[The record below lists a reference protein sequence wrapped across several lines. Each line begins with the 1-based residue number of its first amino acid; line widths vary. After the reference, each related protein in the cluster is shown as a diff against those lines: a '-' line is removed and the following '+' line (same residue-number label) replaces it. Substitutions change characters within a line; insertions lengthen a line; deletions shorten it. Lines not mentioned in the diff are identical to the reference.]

1 MKRLNLLFTNI
12 SISLISILFG
22 LVIAEFFLNKLS
34 KKKAVFH
41 SFEQYIKLE
50 LHPPNINK
58 EVSPSNIFQ
67 LQADA
72 LDMKQRF
79 YIQTDE
85 SGAIVNPKDKNTF
98 YDNEALDIVFLGG
111 STTENMFISENIRFP
126 ALVTKK
132 LNQID
137 YCGINS
143 CRVLN
148 AGASGRIIP
157 TSINVFLNRYLV
169 LRPKKAV
176 LMHNINDLN
185 YLLLG
190 NKYWQ
195 SERHIEYIY
204 RYPLLK
210 VNSYTRTLVSV
221 FPNLYGLFVRAYLT
235 YYERKDGFFE
245 NEQRNL
251 IKKLPIKVEENLTDR
266 FIEVLD
272 VFINIC
278 KINNIEPILMTQPSR
293 FSEKNIEKLYVNYL
307 PGVTFQEIG
316 RLHTKFNQIIRDYSY
331 KGVRIIDLD
340 SAVPANNQYYLDVLH
355 FSENGNKLAAEIIFD
370 QLIKK

>member
-1 MKRLNLLFTNI
+1 MKRLNVLFINI

-22 LVIAEFFLNKLS
+22 VFIAEFFLNKLS
-34 KKKAVFH
+34 KKETVWN

-50 LHPPNINK
+50 QHAPSIKK
-58 EVSPSNIFQ
+58 EVSPSNIYQ
-67 LQADA
+67 RQADA
-72 LDMKQRF
+72 LDMKRKY

-85 SGAIVNPKDKNTF
+85 SGSIVNPQDKNTF
-98 YDNEALDIVFLGG
+98 YDDELLDIVFLGG
-111 STTENMFISENIRFP
+111 STTENMFISENMRFP

-148 AGASGRIIP
+148 SGASGRIIP
-157 TSINVFLNRYLV
+157 ASINVFLNRYLV

-204 RYPLLK
+204 RYPLFKL
-210 VNSYTRTLVSV
+210 NSYTRTLASV
-221 FPNLYGLFVRAYLT
+221 FPNLYGLFARTYLT
-235 YYERKDGFFE
+235 YYEMRDGYFE
-245 NEQRNL
+245 NEQKNL
-251 IKKLPIKVEENLTDR
+251 IKKIPIKVEENLTDR

-293 FSEKNIEKLYVNYL
+293 FSDKTIEKLYVNFL
-307 PGVTFQEIG
+307 PGVTFQEIE
-316 RLHTKFNQIIRDYSY
+316 RLHKKFNQIIRDYSY
-331 KGVRIIDLD
+331 KGVRIIDLEN
-340 SAVPANNQYYLDVLH
+340 SVPANNQYYLDAVH